1 MTGQNHTKS
10 YYDSLSG
17 QLILFI
23 KKTMMHTNNANMNIK
38 PIINNLPRSILY
50 IRNVIKIM
58 LHAVM
63 QSNICLMIEIPAA
76 DFFIS
81 FRTFHQSG

>member
-1 MTGQNHTKS
+1 
-10 YYDSLSG
+10 
-17 QLILFI
+17 
-23 KKTMMHTNNANMNIK
+23 MNIK
-38 PIINNLPRSILY
+38 PIINNLPRNMLY